1 LRGAALGSDGFH
13 VQLSASSFAIGRR
26 LEVWSPALLGNCL
39 AERILEEISFEG
51 LCEIE
56 GEQRHFRPF

>member
-1 LRGAALGSDGFH
+1 
-13 VQLSASSFAIGRR
+13 
-26 LEVWSPALLGNCL
+26 VWSPALLGNCL